1 MRISDWSSDVCSS
14 DLAGDGGV
22 EEIAGAAGRVDQGAV
37 LAAVEVGRAE
47 TGHEVLQRQHGLGV
61 AAVAGDGGDAL
72 AGHAL
77 QVLGD
82 GLACDAPGHRPA
94 AAGAAAQLRTS
105 APLATPASPGVAR
118 LVVDPL

>member
-14 DLAGDGGV
+14 DLLDAGDGGV

-61 AAVAGDGGDAL
+61 AEVAGDGGDAL

-77 QVLGD
+77 QALGD
-82 GLACDAPGHRPA
+82 GLEGDAPGHRLEA
-94 AAGAAAQLRTS
+94 ARAVAQIRTIEDRKS
-105 APLATPASPGVAR
+105 TR
-118 LVVDPL
+118 LNSSH

>member
-61 AAVAGDGGDAL
+61 AEVAGDGGDAL
-72 AGHAL
+72 AGPAL
-77 QVLGD
+77 RALAH
-82 GLACDAPGHRPA
+82 GLEGAAPGHRLE
-94 AAGAAAQLRTS
+94 AAGRKS
-105 APLATPASPGVAR
+105 
-118 LVVDPL
+118 VV